1 MIMRYNAYDISIT
14 TYCQLFCAGCQRNDE
29 DNNLSKELVQ
39 EHMQY
44 ETFCMIMDQIDTM
57 PVSHI
62 QLCGELGDPMMHPDI
77 DRILE
82 RILESNY
89 TIMINTNGALRS
101 PSWYTKWASN
111 PKIKI
116 YWGIDGLDH
125 ITNDKYRRGANFKKA
140 WDNMSAWFKNKGKG
154 EWHFILFSWN
164 LHQVPEVARIGKEE
178 LNCKVLYKLTPSNT
192 GKDGLTNEYWDQAK
206 QLVDR
211 YAT

>member
-1 MIMRYNAYDISIT
+1 MRYNAYDISIT

>member
-1 MIMRYNAYDISIT
+1 MRYNAYDISIT

-62 QLCGELGDPMMHPDI
+62 QLCGELGDPMMHPNI